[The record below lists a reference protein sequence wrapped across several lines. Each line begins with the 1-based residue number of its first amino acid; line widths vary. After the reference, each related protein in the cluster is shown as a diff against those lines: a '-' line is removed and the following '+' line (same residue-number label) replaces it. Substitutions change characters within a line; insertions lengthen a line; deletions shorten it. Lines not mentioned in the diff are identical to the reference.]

1 MARRDRASGRRT
13 LSALA
18 LPDRLRFLWQRARG
32 FDVASVTERAK
43 KTARIHGKSYP
54 LVLTDMLWS
63 AGFRRVGFNDYIEF
77 DFAILNRAE
86 RATWVTSPLALEL
99 SKKYDDPDFVHH
111 FHHKIEFNR
120 LFDRFLGREW
130 LDLEQADAED
140 LRAFAQRHPVLIG
153 KMPVSKSGFGVSRY
167 HAADIDDWDA
177 FHADLVAKGEV
188 LVEEGIIQHPT
199 LEAIAPGTANT
210 TRVTTFVKDDG
221 TVEIVNMAQKFGRGK
236 VSDQGAFGGFYTALH
251 EDGRAMGMGY
261 DIHGELYET
270 HPDTGARIADYRL
283 PDMDAV
289 RSLISEVALVVPQVR
304 YVGWDIV
311 ATAKGPVLVE
321 GNWGAGVFENKPTAT
336 GIRHGHLP
344 RYRAAMG
351 F

>member
-1 MARRDRASGRRT
+1 MASSG
-13 LSALA
+13 LA
-18 LPDRLRFLWQRARG
+18 LNDRLRFLWQRARG
-32 FDVASVTERAK
+32 FDVASVTERAR

-54 LVLTDMLWS
+54 LVLVDMLWS
-63 AGFRRVGFNDYIEF
+63 AARHRVGFNDYLEF
-77 DFAILNRAE
+77 DFAILSRAE

-99 SKKYDDPDFVHH
+99 SKKYDDPAFVHH
-111 FHHKIEFNR
+111 FHHKTQFNR

-130 LDLEQADAED
+130 LDLEVSGPDE
-140 LRAFAQRHPVLIG
+140 LRSFAQRHPVIIG

-167 HAADIDDWDA
+167 DTHDVTDWDA
-177 FHADLVAKGEV
+177 FHAELVAKGEV
-188 LVEEGIIQHPT
+188 LVEERIEQHPV

-210 TRVTTFVKDDG
+210 TRVTTFVTDAG
-221 TVEIVNMAQKFGRGK
+221 TVEIINMAQKFGRGK
-236 VSDQGAFGGFYTALH
+236 VSDQGAFGGFYTALY

-270 HPDTGARIADYRL
+270 HPDTNARIADYRL
-283 PDMDAV
+283 PDIDAV
-289 RSLISEVALVVPQVR
+289 RALITEVALVVPQVR

-311 ATAKGPVLVE
+311 ATERGPVLVE
-321 GNWGAGVFENKPTAT
+321 GNWGAGVFENKPSAT
-336 GIRHGHLP
+336 GVRQGHLP

>member
-1 MARRDRASGRRT
+1 MPS
-13 LSALA
+13 SALA
-18 LPDRLRFLWQRARG
+18 LTDRLRFLWQRARG
-32 FDVASVTERAK
+32 LDVASVTERAR

-54 LVLTDMLWS
+54 LVLADMLWS

-77 DFAILNRAE
+77 DFAILSRAE

-99 SKKYDDPDFVHH
+99 SKTYDDAAFVHH
-111 FHHKIEFNR
+111 FHDKIEFNR

-130 LDLEQADAED
+130 IDLREADAD
-140 LRAFAQRHPVLIG
+140 ALAAFARQHPVLIG
-153 KMPVSKSGFGVSRY
+153 KEPVSKSGFGVSRY
-167 HAADIDDWDA
+167 ETTADTDWQALHDE
-177 FHADLVAKGEV
+177 LVGKGQV
-188 LVEEGIIQHPT
+188 LVEERITQHEA
-199 LEAIAPGTANT
+199 LEVIAPGTANT
-210 TRVTTFVKDDG
+210 TRVTTFVKSDG

-251 EDGRAMGMGY
+251 EDGSAMGMGY

-270 HPDTGARIADYRL
+270 HPDTGARIADFRL

-289 RSLISEVALVVPQVR
+289 RALITDVALVVPQVR

-311 ATAKGPVLVE
+311 ATATGPVLVE

>member
-1 MARRDRASGRRT
+1 MPS
-13 LSALA
+13 SALA
-18 LPDRLRFLWQRARG
+18 LTDRLRFLWQRARG
-32 FDVASVTERAK
+32 LDVASVTERAR

-54 LVLTDMLWS
+54 LVLADMLWS

-77 DFAILNRAE
+77 DFAILSRAE

-99 SKKYDDPDFVHH
+99 SKTYDDAAFVHH
-111 FHHKIEFNR
+111 FHDKIEFNR

-130 LDLEQADAED
+130 IDLREADAD
-140 LRAFAQRHPVLIG
+140 ALAAFARRHPVLIG
-153 KMPVSKSGFGVSRY
+153 KEPVSKSGFGVSRY
-167 HAADIDDWDA
+167 ETTADTDWQALHDE
-177 FHADLVAKGEV
+177 LVGKGQV
-188 LVEEGIIQHPT
+188 LVEERITQHEA
-199 LEAIAPGTANT
+199 LEVIAPGTANT
-210 TRVTTFVKDDG
+210 TRVTTFVKSDG

-251 EDGRAMGMGY
+251 EDGSAMGMGY

-270 HPDTGARIADYRL
+270 HPDTGARIADFRL

-289 RSLISEVALVVPQVR
+289 RALITDVALVVPQVR

-311 ATAKGPVLVE
+311 ATATGPVLVE

>member
-1 MARRDRASGRRT
+1 MPS
-13 LSALA
+13 SALA
-18 LPDRLRFLWQRARG
+18 LTDRLRFLWQRARG
-32 FDVASVTERAK
+32 FDVRSVTDRAH

-54 LVLTDMLWS
+54 LVLVDMLWS
-63 AGFRRVGFNDYIEF
+63 AGFRRVGFNDYMEF
-77 DFAILNRAE
+77 DFAILSRAE

-99 SKKYDDPDFVHH
+99 SKKYDDPGYVHH
-111 FHHKIEFNR
+111 FHDKIEFNR

-130 LDLEQADAED
+130 LDLRESGPEALE
-140 LRAFAQRHPVLIG
+140 AFAARHPVLIG
-153 KMPVSKSGFGVSRY
+153 KEPVSKSGFGVSRY
-167 HAADIDDWDA
+167 DTAGTTDWAALHAE
-177 FHADLVAKGEV
+177 LVGKGQV
-188 LVEEGIIQHPT
+188 LVEERILQHPD

-261 DIHGELYET
+261 DIHGELYAT
-270 HPDTGARIADYRL
+270 HPDTGATISAFRL

-289 RSLISEVALVVPQVR
+289 RALITEVALVVPQVR

-311 ATAKGPVLVE
+311 ATAQGPVLVE

>member
-1 MARRDRASGRRT
+1 MPS
-13 LSALA
+13 SALA
-18 LPDRLRFLWQRARG
+18 PLDRLRFLWQRARG
-32 FDVASVTERAK
+32 FDVRSVTDRAR
-43 KTARIHGKSYP
+43 KTARIHGKNYP
-54 LVLTDMLWS
+54 AVLVDMLWS
-63 AGFRRVGFNDYIEF
+63 AGVKRVGFNDYIEF

-99 SKKYDDPDFVHH
+99 SKTFDDPAFVHH
-111 FHHKIEFNR
+111 FHHKIEFNT

-130 LDLEQADAED
+130 LDLETADAEE
-140 LRAFAQRHPVLIG
+140 LRAFAQRHPVVIG

-167 HAADIDDWDA
+167 DTTTVTDWAA
-177 FHADLVAKGEV
+177 FHAELVAKGEV
-188 LVEEGIIQHPT
+188 LVEERITQHAA

-221 TVEIVNMAQKFGRGK
+221 TVEIINMAQKFGRGK

-270 HPDTGARIADYRL
+270 HPDTGQRIADFQL
-283 PDMDAV
+283 PMMDEV
-289 RSLISEVALVVPQVR
+289 RTLITEVALVVPQVR

-311 ATAKGPVLVE
+311 ATESGPVLVE
-321 GNWGAGVFENKPTAT
+321 GNWGAGVFENKPSAT
-336 GIRHGHLP
+336 GIRRGHLP

>member
-1 MARRDRASGRRT
+1 MAS
-13 LSALA
+13 SALA
-18 LPDRLRFLWQRARG
+18 LNDRLRFLWQRARG
-32 FDVASVTERAK
+32 FDVSSVTDRAR

-54 LVLTDMLWS
+54 LVLADMLWS

-77 DFAILNRAE
+77 DFAILSRAE

-99 SKKYDDPDFVHH
+99 SNKYDDAAFVHH

-130 LDLEQADAED
+130 LDVEQTDAAA
-140 LRAFAQRHPVLIG
+140 LRDFAERHPVLIG
-153 KMPVSKSGFGVSRY
+153 KEPVSKSGFGVSRY
-167 HAADIDDWDA
+167 DTADIADWDA
-177 FHADLVAKGEV
+177 FRAELIDKGQV
-188 LVEEGIIQHPT
+188 LVEERIEQHPA

-251 EDGRAMGMGY
+251 DDGRAMGMGY

-270 HPDTGARIADYRL
+270 HPDTGARIADFQL
-283 PDMDAV
+283 PDIDAV
-289 RSLISEVALVVPQVR
+289 RALITDAALVVPQVR

-311 ATAKGPVLVE
+311 ATASGPVLVE

>member
-1 MARRDRASGRRT
+1 MAS
-13 LSALA
+13 SALA

-32 FDVASVTERAK
+32 FDVRSVTDRART
-43 KTARIHGKSYP
+43 TAKIHGKSYP
-54 LVLTDMLWS
+54 LVLADMLWS
-63 AGFRRVGFNDYIEF
+63 AGFRRVGFNDFIEF
-77 DFAILNRAE
+77 DFAILNASE

-99 SKKYDDPDFVHH
+99 SKKFDDPAFVHH
-111 FHHKIEFNR
+111 FHHKTEFNR

-130 LDLEQADAED
+130 LDLETADAD
-140 LRAFAQRHPVLIG
+140 ALRAFAERHPVVIG

-167 HAADIDDWDA
+167 DTTSVADWPS
-177 FHADLVAKGEV
+177 FHADLVARGET
-188 LVEEGIIQHPT
+188 LIEERIAQHAL
-199 LEAIAPGTANT
+199 LEDIAPGTANT

-221 TVEIVNMAQKFGRGK
+221 SVEIINMAQKFGRGK

-261 DIHGELYET
+261 DIHGALYET
-270 HPDTGARIADYRL
+270 HPDTGVRIADFTL
-283 PDMDAV
+283 PMMDELRA
-289 RSLISEVALVVPQVR
+289 LIAEVALVVPQVR

-311 ATAKGPVLVE
+311 ATEAGPVLVE
-321 GNWGAGVFENKPTAT
+321 GNWGAGVFENKPSAT
-336 GIRHGHLP
+336 GIRQGHLP

>member
-1 MARRDRASGRRT
+1 MAS
-13 LSALA
+13 SALA
-18 LPDRLRFLWQRARG
+18 PIDRLRFLWQRARG
-32 FDVASVTERAK
+32 FDVASVTERAR

-54 LVLTDMLWS
+54 LVLADMLWS

-77 DFAILNRAE
+77 DFAILNAAE

-99 SKKYDDPDFVHH
+99 SKKYDDPEFVHQ
-111 FHHKIEFNR
+111 FHHKIEFNEV
-120 LFDRFLGREW
+120 FDRFLGREW
-130 LDLEQADAED
+130 LDVEKTDAEA
-140 LRAFAQRHPVLIG
+140 LRDFAQRHPVLIG
-153 KMPVSKSGFGVSRY
+153 KEPVSKSGFGVSRY
-167 HAADIDDWDA
+167 DTSEVTDWEA
-177 FHADLVAKGEV
+177 FRAELIGKGQV
-188 LVEEGIIQHPT
+188 LVEERIIQHPA

-251 EDGRAMGMGY
+251 EDGRAMGDGY
-261 DIHGELYET
+261 DIHGELYEV
-270 HPDTGARIADYRL
+270 HPDTGARIADFRL

-289 RSLISEVALVVPQVR
+289 RALITEVALVVPQVR

-311 ATAKGPVLVE
+311 ATASGPVLVE
-321 GNWGAGVFENKPTAT
+321 GNWGAGVFENKPSAT

>member
-1 MARRDRASGRRT
+1 MASSG
-13 LSALA
+13 LA
-18 LPDRLRFLWQRARG
+18 LNDRLRFLWQRARG
-32 FDVASVTERAK
+32 FDVASVTERAR

-54 LVLTDMLWS
+54 LVLVDMLWS
-63 AGFRRVGFNDYIEF
+63 AARHRVGFNDYMEF
-77 DFAILNRAE
+77 DFAILTRAE

-99 SKKYDDPDFVHH
+99 SKRYDDPAYVHH
-111 FHHKIEFNR
+111 FHHKTDFNR
-120 LFDRFLGREW
+120 LFDRYLGREW
-130 LDLEQADAED
+130 LDLETAGPDE

-153 KMPVSKSGFGVSRY
+153 KEPVSKSGFGVSRY
-167 HAADIDDWDA
+167 DTTEVTDWAALHAE
-177 FHADLVAKGEV
+177 LVQRGQT
-188 LVEEGIIQHPT
+188 LVEERIEQHPT

-261 DIHGELYET
+261 DIHGELYAT
-270 HPDTGARIADYRL
+270 HPDTGATIADFQL

-289 RSLISEVALVVPQVR
+289 RALITEVALVVPQVR

>member
-1 MARRDRASGRRT
+1 MPS
-13 LSALA
+13 SALA
-18 LPDRLRFLWQRARG
+18 LTDRLRFLWQRARG
-32 FDVASVTERAK
+32 FDVASVTERAR
-43 KTARIHGKSYP
+43 KTARIHGKSYS
-54 LVLTDMLWS
+54 LVLVDMLWS
-63 AGFRRVGFNDYIEF
+63 AGFRRVGFNDYMEF
-77 DFAILNRAE
+77 DFAILSRAE

-99 SKKYDDPDFVHH
+99 SNTYDDAAYVHH
-111 FHHKIEFNR
+111 FHDKIEFNR

-130 LDLEQADAED
+130 ID
-140 LRAFAQRHPVLIG
+140 LRETDAAALEAFARRHPVLIG
-153 KMPVSKSGFGVSRY
+153 KEPVSKSGFGVSRY
-167 HAADIDDWDA
+167 DTAGVTDW
-177 FHADLVAKGEV
+177 VALRTELIERGQV
-188 LVEEGIIQHPT
+188 LVEERIVQHPD

-221 TVEIVNMAQKFGRGK
+221 TVEIINMAQKFGRGR

-261 DIHGELYET
+261 DIHGELYAT
-270 HPDTGARIADYRL
+270 HPDTGATIADFQL

-289 RSLISEVALVVPQVR
+289 RALITDVALVVPQVR

-311 ATAKGPVLVE
+311 ATAAGPVLVE

>member
-1 MARRDRASGRRT
+1 MAP
-13 LSALA
+13 SALA
-18 LPDRLRFLWQRARG
+18 LKDRLRFLWQRARG
-32 FDVASVTERAK
+32 FDVSSVTERAR

-54 LVLTDMLWS
+54 LVLADMLWS
-63 AGFRRVGFNDYIEF
+63 AGFRRVGFNDYLEF
-77 DFAILNRAE
+77 DFAILSRAE

-99 SKKYDDPDFVHH
+99 SKKYDDPRFVHH

-120 LFDRFLGREW
+120 LFDQFLGREW
-130 LDLEQADAED
+130 LDLESTDADA
-140 LRAFAQRHPVLIG
+140 LREFAERHPVLIG
-153 KMPVSKSGFGVSRY
+153 KEPVSKSGFGVSRY
-167 HAADIDDWDA
+167 DTDGVTDWEA
-177 FHADLVAKGEV
+177 LRAELIGKGQV
-188 LVEEGIIQHPT
+188 LVEERIVQHPV

-210 TRVTTFVKDDG
+210 TRITTFVKDDG
-221 TVEIVNMAQKFGRGK
+221 TVEIINMAQKFGRGS

-270 HPDTGARIADYRL
+270 HPDTGARIADFRL
-283 PDMDAV
+283 PDLDAV
-289 RSLISEVALVVPQVR
+289 RGLISQVALVVPQVR
-304 YVGWDIV
+304 YVGWDVV
-311 ATAKGPVLVE
+311 ATEAGPVLVE

-336 GIRHGHLP
+336 GVRHGHLP

>member
-1 MARRDRASGRRT
+1 M
-13 LSALA
+13 SALA

-261 DIHGELYET
+261 DIQGELYET